1 MRTANQ
7 IRSEFIDFF
16 KGKDHEFVPSS
27 PIVPVGDETLL
38 FANAGMNQFKDIF
51 LGLAPAQYRRVANS
65 QKCLR
70 VSGKHNDLEEVGKD
84 TYHHTFFEM
93 LGNWSFDDYFKA
105 ESIEWAWELLTKV
118 WGIEPGRLWA
128 TVFAGDE
135 ADGLPEDKE
144 AASLWPKVT
153 PLPAEKVLACG
164 KKDNFW
170 EMGETGPC
178 GPCSEIHIDLGT
190 DRCDMKNVPG
200 HQCRVNGGCARFIE
214 LWNLVFIQFNRQPD
228 GKLLPLAARYVDTG
242 AGLERIVAVLQN
254 KASNY
259 DTDLFMP
266 IIERTSDM
274 TGHKYTSRL
283 GNKTDNAFRV
293 IADHIRAL
301 VFAITDGATPSNEGR
316 GYVIRRILRRAS
328 RSGRELG
335 MHEPFIYKLV
345 PVVVDCLGEAFGEI
359 RERADYVSTV
369 IEAEEAGFGRTLDR
383 GIEIFAGAAERAQK
397 SKDKVITGDDAFQL
411 YDTYGFPLDLTQL
424 MAAERGLKVDTA
436 KFSELM
442 EQQRERA
449 RAAIAKDSFSIT
461 DKVSGQVLPET
472 EDLQKY
478 HTDQCDAVIVGL
490 IDSDGFKDKG
500 RIEAGAQVG
509 IVLDKTCFYA
519 EAGGQVGDCGVI
531 QSRSMGV
538 PPMSSTAVPA
548 VNTTDTPSNSL
559 GTDLPVK
566 QLPIT
571 KRHGA
576 KLPHWTQL
584 GATYAVTFRLADSLP
599 VTVAES
605 WRRER
610 EEIEQR
616 AKAQNRSLT
625 SQELV
630 ELQRLYSTKIDSILN
645 NGQGACYMKDERVAR
660 IVQDAL
666 QHFHADH
673 YELIAWAIM
682 PNHVHVVVRPL
693 GTHELPE
700 ILHSWKSF
708 TAKQANKVLER
719 SGPFWQDEYYDHL
732 IRDEEDLHHAIK
744 YVISNPRCSG
754 LCDWPWVGM
763 QETTHGQ
770 DAPDTHGRDAHA
782 TSPDTH
788 GRDAHATSPDTH
800 GRDAHATFV
809 VEKTIKIANCIVHQ
823 GKVAEGAFDVGDKV
837 HAVVSKDRNSVKKN
851 HTATHVLQWAL
862 QQVLGKSVAQ
872 QGSYVGPDYLRFD
885 FTYPKAPSSEQL
897 KRAEEL
903 VREKIAADLPV
914 TWTVMAKDEAQKLGA
929 MALFGEKYGQ
939 EVRVVALGAG
949 DKDEISEA
957 FSREFCGGTH
967 VDRLGVIGGFKI
979 IKEESISAGVRRIT
993 ALTGAGLTAYLE
1005 KAGDIVDELSA
1016 MLKIPSESL
1025 VERVGQLLKDNKKLT
1040 KDLKAA
1046 VRQSGSDSMAEA
1058 RKLLEKSEKIGDASI
1073 IIGRLS
1079 TTSIE
1084 QAREAVD
1091 MLKKKAKSAA
1101 IVLGFDDDGRA
1112 TLLAG
1117 VTDDL
1122 VAKGLKAG
1130 DIVREIAPIVDG
1142 GGGGRPQMAQA
1153 GGKNPTK
1160 IDDALAK
1167 AGEII
1172 KQKLNG

>member
-118 WGIEPGRLWA
+118 WGIEAGRLWA

-135 ADGLPEDKE
+135 ADGLPKDRE

-153 PLPAEKVLACG
+153 ALPAEKVLACG

-178 GPCSEIHIDLGT
+178 GPCSEIHIDLGPE
-190 DRCDMKNVPG
+190 RCDMKNVPG

-228 GKLLPLAARYVDTG
+228 GKLLPLPAKYVDTG

-266 IIERTSDM
+266 IIERTSDI
-274 TGHKYTSRL
+274 TGHKYTSKL

-328 RSGRELG
+328 RFGRELG
-335 MHEPFIYKLV
+335 MHEPFIFKLV

-359 RERADYVSTV
+359 GERADYVSTV

-442 EQQRERA
+442 EEQRERA
-449 RAAIAKDSFSIT
+449 RAAMARDSLSIT

-478 HTDQCDAVIVGL
+478 HKDDCDAVIVGF

-500 RIEAGAQVG
+500 RIETGARVG
-509 IVLDKTCFYA
+509 MVLDKTCFYA

-531 QSRSMGV
+531 QS
-538 PPMSSTAVPA
+538 
-548 VNTTDTPSNSL
+548 D
-559 GTDLPVK
+559 
-566 QLPIT
+566 
-571 KRHGA
+571 
-576 KLPHWTQL
+576 
-584 GATYAVTFRLADSLP
+584 
-599 VTVAES
+599 
-605 WRRER
+605 
-610 EEIEQR
+610 
-616 AKAQNRSLT
+616 KAR
-625 SQELV
+625 
-630 ELQRLYSTKIDSILN
+630 
-645 NGQGACYMKDERVAR
+645 
-660 IVQDAL
+660 
-666 QHFHADH
+666 
-673 YELIAWAIM
+673 
-682 PNHVHVVVRPL
+682 
-693 GTHELPE
+693 
-700 ILHSWKSF
+700 
-708 TAKQANKVLER
+708 
-719 SGPFWQDEYYDHL
+719 
-732 IRDEEDLHHAIK
+732 
-744 YVISNPRCSG
+744 
-754 LCDWPWVGM
+754 
-763 QETTHGQ
+763 
-770 DAPDTHGRDAHA
+770 
-782 TSPDTH
+782 
-788 GRDAHATSPDTH
+788 
-800 GRDAHATFV
+800 FV
-809 VEKTIKIANCIVHQ
+809 VEKTIKIANCIIHQ
-823 GKVAEGAFDVGDKV
+823 GKVVEGAFDVGDKV

-885 FTYPKAPSSEQL
+885 FTYPKAPTTEQL
-897 KRAEEL
+897 ERVEEL
-903 VREKIAADLPV
+903 VREKIATDLPV
-914 TWTVMAKDEAQKLGA
+914 TWAIMPKDEAQKLGA

-949 DKDEISEA
+949 NKDEIDKA

-967 VDRLGVIGGFKI
+967 VDRLGAIGGFKI

-993 ALTGAGLTAYLE
+993 ALTGSALTAYLE

-1025 VERVGQLLKDNKKLT
+1025 VERVGQLLKDNKKLA

-1046 VRQSGSDSMAEA
+1046 ARQSGSDSMAEA
-1058 RKLLEKSEKIGDASI
+1058 RKLLQESEKIGDASI
-1073 IIGRLS
+1073 VIGRLS

-1101 IVLGFDDDGRA
+1101 IVLGFEDDGRA

-1122 VAKGLKAG
+1122 VTKGLKAG

-1153 GGKNPTK
+1153 GGKNPK
-1160 IDDALAK
+1160 RIGEALAR
-1167 AGEII
+1167 AGEVI
-1172 KQKLNG
+1172 KQKLGG